1 MIGMILAHPHLFW
14 LSLGGLL
21 LAAEMLGGSGYL
33 LWSGVAGVVTGALTW
48 LLPLSWEWQG
58 TLFAVLTLLAAWL
71 WSKWLRKR
79 VKTQRPAD
87 AQLNQRGQQLVGR
100 RLTLDAPLVNGR
112 GHVRVGDSSWPVIAD
127 EDFAA
132 GSKVEVIAVEGITLR
147 IRPAVPLSLRLAMA
161 AAGKIIDNR
170 ALRAVVAGAGFGQR
184 QQVRAH
190 ILQLADM
197 VLDIRHF
204 LQRAFFHIGA
214 VPRRVVE
221 QGHQLAA
228 LFQVKPHLPRL
239 AQQRQL
245 IEMLLTIGAVAVF
258 APQRRRHQPLLFI
271 KTNRFAG

>member
-1 MIGMILAHPHLFW
+1 M
-14 LSLGGLL
+14 
-21 LAAEMLGGSGYL
+21 
-33 LWSGVAGVVTGALTW
+33 TGALTW

-132 GSKVEVIAVEGITLR
+132 GSKVEVIAVEGITLTNQTR
-147 IRPAVPLSLRLAMA
+147 RPLSLRLAMA

-170 ALRAVVAGAGFGQR
+170 ALRAVVAGAGSGQR
-184 QQVRAH
+184 QRGARAYFAARGYGSRYPP
-190 ILQLADM
+190 LPPACVFTSALK
-197 VLDIRHF
+197 
-204 LQRAFFHIGA
+204 
-214 VPRRVVE
+214 PRRVVE
-221 QGHQLAA
+221 QGHQSRGT
-228 LFQVKPHLPRL
+228 LP
-239 AQQRQL
+239 
-245 IEMLLTIGAVAVF
+245 G
-258 APQRRRHQPLLFI
+258 
-271 KTNRFAG
+271 